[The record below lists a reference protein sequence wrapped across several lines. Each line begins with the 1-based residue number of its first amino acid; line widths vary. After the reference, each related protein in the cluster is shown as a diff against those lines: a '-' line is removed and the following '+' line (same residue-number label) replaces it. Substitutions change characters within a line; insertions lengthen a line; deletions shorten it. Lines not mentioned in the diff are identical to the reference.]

1 MTSSLPPS
9 TQHRLQLLPQ
19 IPNVWEGD
27 RRPFSG
33 GNLLDPEQGE
43 GGECILWVDGS
54 EGLVRSMEIIPESAG
69 METIVRALIRA
80 MELPRSPAPPCR
92 PKKIIVRNRELQFLL
107 RGILQGLD
115 IVVDYQPHLPLID
128 ELFRTFES
136 ADEQRPSPVPESFND
151 LLKKLAKEI
160 WQLAPWEVLAD
171 LDIISIEMPSL
182 EELPTLYACV
192 MGMLGEE
199 YGIILYRSLESL
211 RKFREMAMAEDI
223 SQSPEQIFLSQDCW
237 FINYE
242 LEGTGVTEETSH
254 GFLSAG
260 ESNSPGPLAIFGSIH
275 PLEGIR
281 PFIDEEEALAIYCA
295 LEALARFVSD
305 NYSALEEEEVSNI
318 SQTFKIKHPL
328 KSHVAKDHIAVNLST
343 QPELTE
349 DFLTA
354 VLGFDTDDEENV
366 FKDDLIPENSYMSL
380 GMVPWELA
388 ERIRLTP
395 SIHYQPSKFREK
407 GDGMPVL
414 MIQTSRPKAKDLIQR
429 LHEEG
434 GIAGLGFNVGED
446 PWMEIEYDLGVLKT
460 GMDSLFLFGEFLRDS
475 PTHRQARKNWER
487 RCKDTKGHCAVLIAM
502 GITGKAKGSPEL
514 KHMLAYFETKFL
526 TSEELG
532 LGTLKMSTGLDFDL

>member
-9 TQHRLQLLPQ
+9 TQHRLQQLPQ
-19 IPNVWEGD
+19 IPSVWEGD

-33 GNLLDPEQGE
+33 GNFLDPEQGE

-54 EGLVRSMEIIPESAG
+54 EGLVRSMDITPENSG
-69 METIVRALIRA
+69 MEAIVRALIRA
-80 MELPRSPAPPCR
+80 MEVPRSPAPPCR
-92 PKKIIVRNRELQFLL
+92 PQKIIVRNRELQFLL
-107 RGILQGLD
+107 RGILQGLG
-115 IVVDYQPHLPLID
+115 IMVDYQPRLPLID

-136 ADEQRPSPVPESFND
+136 ADDKRPSPLPESFNAP
-151 LLKKLAKEI
+151 LKKLAKEI

-171 LDIISIEMPSL
+171 LDIISIEIPSL
-182 EELPTLYACV
+182 EDVPPLYACV

-211 RKFREMAMAEDI
+211 RKFREMAMAEDL

-242 LEGTGVTEETSH
+242 LEGRGGFPESNH
-254 GFLSAG
+254 KFLSSG
-260 ESNSPGPLAIFGSIH
+260 DSNSPAPLAIFGSIH

-281 PFIDEEEALAIYCA
+281 PFIDEQEALTIYCA
-295 LEALARFVSD
+295 LEALGRFVKA
-305 NYSALEEEEVSNI
+305 NYSTLEEEELSSI
-318 SQTFKIKHPL
+318 AHTLTIKHPL
-328 KSHVAKDHIAVNLST
+328 KSRTAKDDIAVNLST

-349 DFLTA
+349 DFLTT
-354 VLGFDTDDEENV
+354 LGFDGDDEEDI
-366 FKDDLIPENSYMSL
+366 FEDDLIPENSYMSL
-380 GMVPWELA
+380 GMVPWELV
-388 ERIRLTP
+388 EKIRLTP
-395 SIHYQPSKFREK
+395 SIHYQPSQFREK

-434 GIAGLGFNVGED
+434 DISGLGFNVGED

-460 GMDSLFLFGEFLRDS
+460 GSNNLFLFGEFLRDS

-502 GITGKAKGSPEL
+502 GITGKAKGKPEL

-526 TSEELG
+526 TPQELG
-532 LGTLKMSTGLDFDL
+532 LGTLKMSTGFNFDL